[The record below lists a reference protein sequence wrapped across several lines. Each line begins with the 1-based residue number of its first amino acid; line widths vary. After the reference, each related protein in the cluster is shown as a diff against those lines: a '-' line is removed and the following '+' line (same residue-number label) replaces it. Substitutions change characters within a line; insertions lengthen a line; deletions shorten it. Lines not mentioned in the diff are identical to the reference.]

1 MNFLA
6 TIAISLATTILGA
19 WGLIN
24 HVPLRL
30 LENDQPDRI
39 FGATITTIAGTDTLT
54 SSRGV
59 INTNFSNLNSDKI
72 ENSTTSVAAITT
84 LENLVSVGTITTG
97 VWSGTAILPAKG
109 GTGSTTLSAE
119 QVLLGN
125 GTGNI
130 GVVSGLGTSGQLL
143 TSGGAGV
150 PPTWTSATFDVAAN
164 YNVTGSWVFN
174 NASSTFTGLLN
185 VTGDLVVGGNST
197 TTNATTTTLS
207 ISSVASTT
215 DLVVS
220 GTQTGGA
227 TTYTAS
233 STAFSCSSGTCTY
246 TGSIPA
252 TANIGVGNY
261 LTAGE
266 GGDWSNDFTIFRAGK
281 TTSVILSEDDTSV
294 GRNAQYT
301 FSWSGSDFVVSEDSD
316 SSGLVSVS
324 GTIYWYR

>member
-24 HVPLRL
+24 NVPLRL

-109 GTGSTTLSAE
+109 GTGSTTLSSN

-220 GTQTGGA
+220 G
-227 TTYTAS
+227 
-233 STAFSCSSGTCTY
+233 
-246 TGSIPA
+246 
-252 TANIGVGNY
+252 
-261 LTAGE
+261 
-266 GGDWSNDFTIFRAGK
+266 
-281 TTSVILSEDDTSV
+281 
-294 GRNAQYT
+294 
-301 FSWSGSDFVVSEDSD
+301 
-316 SSGLVSVS
+316 
-324 GTIYWYR
+324 